1 MSNRQTFPASLFP
14 LRGDLSAEAG
24 ATTVVVTGIR
34 SIPVTTVAPTAGQ
47 SLIYDAVTNT
57 LIWVTASGI
66 LINGLPSSSSKQ
78 VFINGVTDGSTLFV
92 IEINGTPDG
101 G

>member
-1 MSNRQTFPASLFP
+1 MSNRQTFPSSLFP
-14 LRGDLSAEAG
+14 LRGDVSAESG
-24 ATTVVVTGIR
+24 DVVVRVIGIR
-34 SIPVTTVAPTAGQ
+34 NIPVTTDTPTAGQ

-57 LIWVTASGI
+57 LIWATASGI

-92 IEINGTPDG
+92 IEINGVPDG